1 MTVVE
6 FNEKLREMTNG
17 FVVVPINDR
26 VGYAKGDVGGYESV
40 ISSEWA
46 NWHLNLRDA
55 IICRKVTVEL
65 NDDLM
70 EK

>member
-17 FVVVPINDR
+17 FVVVPINDI
-26 VGYAKGDVGGYESV
+26 GGYESV

-46 NWHLNLRDA
+46 TLHLNLRDV